1 MPKKPSLIET
11 QVVPLPE
18 NDRRQRRRWSA
29 AEKKRILDEAEACE
43 ARGELGELLRKEG
56 IYSSHLHN
64 WRRELAQHGIV
75 GLEPKVTGRKPL
87 QSKSE
92 REIAHLTRKN
102 KELAAQLSLAQKV
115 IELQKKAHEILGIA
129 LPSIEDDSSN

>member
-1 MPKKPSLIET
+1 MPKKPSAIET
-11 QVVPLPE
+11 QVVPRPE

-29 AEKKRILDEAEACE
+29 AEKKRILDEAAACE

-64 WRRELAQHGIV
+64 WRRDFEQEGLV
-75 GLEPKVTGRKPL
+75 GLEPKPTGRKPL
-87 QSKSE
+87 QTESE
-92 REIAHLTRKN
+92 REIAKLTRKN
-102 KELAAQLSLAQKV
+102 SQLAAQLSLAQKV

>member
-1 MPKKPSLIET
+1 MPKKPTIIEN
-11 QVVPLPE
+11 QVVPRPE
-18 NDRRQRRRWSA
+18 NDRRQRRSWSA

-64 WRRELAQHGIV
+64 WRRDLEQNGLK
-75 GLEPKVTGRKPL
+75 GLEPKPTGRKPL
-87 QSKSE
+87 QTESE
-92 REIAHLTRKN
+92 REISKLTRKN
-102 KELAAQLSLAQKV
+102 EQLTAQLSLAYKV

-129 LPSIEDDSSN
+129 LPSIEDDSSS